1 MIKNSILI
9 IGIVALFLFAMIGL
23 TILPKIY
30 IEPNVEKANVY
41 VWGRAA
47 EGHKVYVSHGC
58 IYCHSQQVRPK
69 GFGADIE
76 RGWGRASVA
85 TDYKG
90 LSPHQLGTMRTGP
103 DLSNIAQRQPSRDW
117 HLLHLYNPRAVIK
130 ESIMPPYPFLFEIVD
145 ADKTLKEGLKLPP
158 EYQLPG
164 KKVIPTD
171 EANALVDYLLS
182 LNQKDPIQPQQN

>member
-9 IGIVALFLFAMIGL
+9 IGIVGLFLFAMFGL
-23 TILPKIY
+23 TILPKLY

-90 LSPHQLGTMRTGP
+90 LRRTNLAPCAPVPTSRTSLSVSPVEIGICFISTIRAR
-103 DLSNIAQRQPSRDW
+103 LSKNRLCHHIHFS
-117 HLLHLYNPRAVIK
+117 
-130 ESIMPPYPFLFEIVD
+130 
-145 ADKTLKEGLKLPP
+145 LKLSM
-158 EYQLPG
+158 QI
-164 KKVIPTD
+164 KR
-171 EANALVDYLLS
+171 
-182 LNQKDPIQPQQN
+182 